1 MKIELLIQ
9 KQINDIIQKL
19 VYKGICDDQNY
30 AILKYTTESLI
41 DVTFPEASNLAVS
54 LKNMMK
60 YIKNYQR
67 INNTI

>member
-19 VYKGICDDQNY
+19 VYEGICDDQNY

-41 DVTFPEASNLAVS
+41 DVAFPEASNLAVS
-54 LKNMMK
+54 LKNIEYDEIYK
-60 YIKNYQR
+60 EL
-67 INNTI
+67 